1 MRRQEQGF
9 TLLELSISGA
19 ILLLLVS
26 AIYGV
31 LSRTTS
37 SANDLMRMGLIQE
50 NGRRVLDGLAREIR
64 EADGAAIVITTT
76 PDGSKAIN
84 FRVPTK
90 YVALP
95 VVWSTAIQ
103 YQYETSFLDHNNTQP
118 VNRIVRI
125 QDGVTQRLCDDVKQG
140 GMTITRTG
148 DNIVIR
154 LTFVVTGERNKILE
168 SFVETSVTVR
178 NNSS

>member
-1 MRRQEQGF
+1 MMRRQEQGF

-90 YVALP
+90 YVTLP
-95 VVWSTAIQ
+95 VVWSTPIQ
-103 YQYETSFLDHNNTQP
+103 Y
-118 VNRIVRI
+118 
-125 QDGVTQRLCDDVKQG
+125 
-140 GMTITRTG
+140 
-148 DNIVIR
+148 
-154 LTFVVTGERNKILE
+154 
-168 SFVETSVTVR
+168 
-178 NNSS
+178 